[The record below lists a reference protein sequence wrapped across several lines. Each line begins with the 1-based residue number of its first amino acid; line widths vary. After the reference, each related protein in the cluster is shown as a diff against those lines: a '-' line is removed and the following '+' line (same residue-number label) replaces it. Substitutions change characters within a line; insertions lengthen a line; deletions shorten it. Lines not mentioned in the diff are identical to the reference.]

1 MVTLREE
8 YSKHK
13 VEKNEALN
21 EAAIGW
27 VIDNVLILNESFNR
41 ESLQRL
47 QQSISKFDSTFA
59 PFAEK
64 VPEIRACLDG
74 AVDLM
79 NSLTMGK
86 NVTKKDRRL
95 QLAKEE
101 KEALKDPATYAVKY
115 MSILYNT
122 LSRFFNKDM
131 RVVLAFPIFKVAVT
145 NPETPLMDLA
155 DKDKMKAVLMHAMVP
170 SKEVQPILHR
180 MYRSMDLPSIDYGK
194 IADELLALSVN
205 DFHALMHVEKV
216 PLVVSAE
223 REQPQGSQE
232 SSEMLDE
239 EGKLLKEVGELN
251 KQQLQSVIQ
260 GLSKIQ
266 GIMKAVPELSNLG
279 QNVENLRSQLASTVM
294 QGGLLSGAS
303 AKRMAATA
311 NIVYTFFDK
320 LGEMWPQIEKL
331 MPEGRGLSEEELN
344 NLQTYMTNAQ
354 GGWISKIANFFKS
367 ATMPGLSPKEISA
380 EIIKVAQEGQ
390 TNPAKAQSAVQS
402 LSSLFQRLNALKL
415 PPSMNPQGQ
424 PITPNVAAAEV
435 PQGAGGTAGS
445 APSAPAGASV
455 APGGA
460 VGSQANAQGRQTLP
474 GSGPNEQDPK
484 TLANSMASIMGVPPT
499 PTLEQSVAKLLGAG
513 WKITPP

>member
-27 VIDNVLILNESFNR
+27 VMDNVLVLNESFNR
-41 ESLQRL
+41 DSLQRL

-59 PFAEK
+59 PYAAR

-131 RVVLAFPIFKVAVT
+131 RVVLGFPIFKVAVE
-145 NPETPLMDLA
+145 NPQTPLMDLA

-170 SKEVQPILHR
+170 SREIQPILHR

-194 IADELLALSVN
+194 IADELLTLSVN
-205 DFHALMHVEKV
+205 DFHDLMQIDKV
-216 PLVVSAE
+216 PLVVSPE
-223 REQPQGSQE
+223 REAEVATSPNPKD
-232 SSEMLDE
+232 LE
-239 EGKLLKEVGELN
+239 EELLTEIGEVNPE
-251 KQQLQSVIQ
+251 QLK
-260 GLSKIQ
+260 KITQ
-266 GIMKAVPELSNLG
+266 GITRIMGITKVVPELRNMNRALQDLQSKAL
-279 QNVENLRSQLASTVM
+279 
-294 QGGLLSGAS
+294 
-303 AKRMAATA
+303 ATA
-311 NIVYTFFDK
+311 TNGGMTGGINSKMIVGTANMVYSFFDK
-320 LGEMWPQIEKL
+320 LGELWPQIQPLIPADRNMTEA
-331 MPEGRGLSEEELN
+331 ELSDFENFLKKS
-344 NLQTYMTNAQ
+344 Q
-354 GGWISKIANFFKS
+354 GGIMAKAVNWFKGFT
-367 ATMPGLSPKEISA
+367 ALPGLTPTEIST
-380 EIIKVAQEGQ
+380 EIMNVVRAGQADPTKAIKANE
-390 TNPAKAQSAVQS
+390 S
-402 LSSLFQRLNALKL
+402 LSNLFMALNSLKL
-415 PPSMNPQGQ
+415 PPAMSPQGS
-424 PITPNVAAAEV
+424 PVV
-435 PQGAGGTAGS
+435 PQASTPAGSQPASGASASAGPGTAVPAAPAGS
-445 APSAPAGASV
+445 AAASQ
-455 APGGA
+455 
-460 VGSQANAQGRQTLP
+460 SNAQGRQTIP
-474 GSGPNEQDPK
+474 GQAPTAPDPK
-484 TLANSMASIMGVPPT
+484 TLATSMASVMGVPLS
-499 PTLEQSVAKLLGAG
+499 PTLEQQVGKLIGAG